1 MTYHY
6 TITQR
11 NPTAVFTV
19 LRAADL
25 VLSRP
30 WTALA
35 RKEAPT
41 EMIQVEALR
50 KSYGSTRAV
59 DGISFH
65 VPAGTI
71 YGLLGPNGA
80 GKTTTISCISGLLKP
95 DAGRLS
101 IDGIDLGSDPIRA
114 RRSLGVVPQETAI
127 YDTLTAA
134 ENVAY
139 FASLYGMAGASRR
152 ARVAEV
158 LERVGLEPGSK
169 QQSRK
174 FSGGMKRRLNL
185 AIGLVSRPRA
195 LLLDE
200 PTVGIDPQARINI
213 LEVVRE
219 TLRQGTAIL
228 YTTHYLEEAESL
240 CDRVGIVDHG
250 RILAEGTVD
259 ELRRSVGEGTVVTLR
274 GRFDADAF
282 RAAIAGA
289 SRGAD
294 AGVRIV
300 TLENDAAMV
309 AVGGG
314 RGAASEFL
322 SGIVRAGV
330 DIAEISMQEPS
341 LQSVFIKLT
350 GRELRD

>member
-1 MTYHY
+1 
-6 TITQR
+6 
-11 NPTAVFTV
+11 
-19 LRAADL
+19 
-25 VLSRP
+25 
-30 WTALA
+30 
-35 RKEAPT
+35 
-41 EMIQVEALR
+41 MIRVEELF
-50 KSYGSTRAV
+50 KSYGAMHAV

-95 DAGRLS
+95 NSGRVT

-114 RRSLGVVPQETAI
+114 RQGLGVVPQETAI

-134 ENVAY
+134 ENVSY
-139 FASLYGMAGASRR
+139 FASLHGMAGATMRT
-152 ARVAEV
+152 RVNEV

-185 AIGLVSRPRA
+185 AIGLVSRPHA

-200 PTVGIDPQARINI
+200 PTVGIDPQARLNI
-213 LEVVRE
+213 LEVVRD
-219 TLRQGTAIL
+219 TVRQGTAIL
-228 YTTHYLEEAESL
+228 YTTHYLEEAETL

-259 ELRRSVGEGTVVTLR
+259 ELRRTVGEGTVVTIR
-274 GRFDADAF
+274 GRFTADAF
-282 RAAIAGA
+282 RAAMTSGTKGGPGGDPAA
-289 SRGAD
+289 A
-294 AGVRIV
+294 AVKIV
-300 TLENDAAMV
+300 TLEDDAAMI
-309 AVGGG
+309 AVSGG
-314 RGAASEFL
+314 RGAASEL
-322 SGIVRAGV
+322 LAAVVRAGIDV
-330 DIAEISMQEPS
+330 AEISMQEPS
-341 LQSVFIKLT
+341 LQNVFIKLT